1 MLVFN
6 EINLEEYF
14 EQKYEK
20 GFFMVNDVRG
30 RGILSDEINELT
42 VPHRPGSYFLSKRT
56 PKRVL
61 EVDFSLKGVSLFEL
75 RKRIDELNGLLDTE
89 EPVKITFTD
98 EPDIVYYGIKESVEE
113 TLEKS
118 NIHQATITLI
128 CPMPYKLGN
137 EKTVDFEND
146 GRGLIANIQNKG
158 SAESEPII
166 EIEVENPSTFLDVWN
181 KSVYLPN
188 KEDYFRIGYPLQVN
202 QLPVEWKQRVMWD
215 EMSTTVGWTSVSQFE
230 NTKGGGTFKS
240 NGHQFYVEDYGD
252 QNYKG
257 NHGAI
262 AKKSI
267 PSGPLQDF
275 IMDAYVRFNC
285 SSYVQMG
292 QVEVALLD
300 ETSKP
305 VVRLSLNDV
314 YWEAEETFGVAKIAY
329 PGHPAEQMMIHTR
342 GMYPWT
348 WNNFYGKLCVYRIG
362 NEWEFYIAKFAYG
375 TEIDDAGA
383 KARWVDKDGILMNKI
398 AQVQISICQWW
409 NNNPAVLMTVDDIK
423 IWKVNQN
430 TSNNPPYIVG
440 KGDKVQIDTAKS
452 LVSINGSSAINLK
465 ELFSDYPKITKGQ
478 NKLEIM
484 PANIGTAK
492 VKYRERFR

>member
-1 MLVFN
+1 MLIFN

-14 EQKYEK
+14 EKKYEK
-20 GFFMVNDVRG
+20 GFFMVNDIRG

-89 EPVKITFTD
+89 GPVKITFTD

-128 CPMPYKLGN
+128 CPMPYKLGK
-137 EKTVDFEND
+137 EQTVEFKKDVN
-146 GRGLIANIQNKG
+146 GLIANVQNKG
-158 SAESEPII
+158 TVHSEPII
-166 EIEVENPSTFLDVWN
+166 EIEVANPSTFLDVWN
-181 KSVYLPN
+181 KDEYL
-188 KEDYFRIGYPLQVN
+188 RIGYPLQAD
-202 QLPVEWKQRVMWD
+202 QLPVERKQRVMWD
-215 EMSTTVGWTSVSQFE
+215 QMSTTVGWTSVSQFE
-230 NTKGGGTFKS
+230 NTKGGGTLKS

-252 QNYKG
+252 TNYKG

-262 AKKSI
+262 VKKSI
-267 PSGPLQDF
+267 PGGPLQDF

-300 ETSKP
+300 ENSKP
-305 VVRLSLNDV
+305 VVRLSLSDV

-329 PGHPAEQMMIHTR
+329 PGHQAEQVMLYTR
-342 GMYPWT
+342 GMHPWT
-348 WNNFYGKLCVYRIG
+348 WNNFYGKLCVHRIG
-362 NEWEFYIAKFAYG
+362 NEWEFYIAKFADG
-375 TEIDDAGA
+375 TEIDDAGT
-383 KARWVDKDGILMNKI
+383 KANWVDKDGILMNKI
-398 AQVQISICQWW
+398 AQVQLSICQWW
-409 NNNPAVLMTVDDIK
+409 SNNPAVLMTVDDIK

-430 TSNNPPYIVG
+430 TSNNPPYIVE

-452 LVSINGSSAINLK
+452 LISINGTSAINLK
-465 ELFSDYPKITKGQ
+465 DLFSDYPKITKGQ

-484 PANIGTAK
+484 PSNIGIAK
-492 VKYRERFR
+492 VTYKERFR